1 MLTPEDIDKQQFSKQ
16 FKGYAVEEVDDFLEE
31 LTNDY
36 EVLMLANKKQEDKI
50 KELEAKIDGLST
62 NTNVLQETLLIAKQ
76 TADEM
81 RRRAE
86 EEANMIVGEAKKML
100 EDRAGNIDQIIE
112 EKQNTLKFLQNE
124 IETYKAKAERMLIEQ
139 LEVLKKIEEQ
149 QQNQEKEHQ

>member
-1 MLTPEDIDKQQFSKQ
+1 MLTPEDIDRQQFSKQ

-50 KELEAKIDGLST
+50 KELETKLESVST

-81 RRRAE
+81 KRRAE
-86 EEANMIVGEAKKML
+86 EEASMIVGKAKKML

-112 EKQNTLKFLQNE
+112 EKQNTLNFLKNE
-124 IETYKAKAERMLIEQ
+124 IETYKAKAEKMLIEQ

-149 QQNQEKEHQ
+149 QHENQ

>member
-112 EKQNTLKFLQNE
+112 EKQNTLNFLKNE

-139 LEVLKKIEEQ
+139 LEILKKIEEQ
-149 QQNQEKEHQ
+149 QQNQ

>member
-139 LEVLKKIEEQ
+139 LEVLKKIEEE
-149 QQNQEKEHQ
+149 QQN

>member
-86 EEANMIVGEAKKML
+86 EEANMIVGEAKKMI

-149 QQNQEKEHQ
+149 QQN

>member
-112 EKQNTLKFLQNE
+112 EKQNTLNFLQNE

-149 QQNQEKEHQ
+149 QQN

>member
-1 MLTPEDIDKQQFSKQ
+1 MIT
-16 FKGYAVEEVDDFLEE
+16 YAKE
-31 LTNDY
+31 LNF
-36 EVLMLANKKQEDKI
+36 EKAAEIRDKI
-50 KELEAKIDGLST
+50 KELEAKIDGLSK

-149 QQNQEKEHQ
+149 QQN

>member
-112 EKQNTLKFLQNE
+112 EKQNTLNFLKNE

-139 LEVLKKIEEQ
+139 LEIVKKIEEQ
-149 QQNQEKEHQ
+149 QQNQ

>member
-149 QQNQEKEHQ
+149 QQN

>member
-62 NTNVLQETLLIAKQ
+62 NTNALQETLLIAKQ

-100 EDRAGNIDQIIE
+100 EDRAGNIDEIIE

-149 QQNQEKEHQ
+149 QQN

>member
-50 KELEAKIDGLST
+50 KELEAKIDGLAT

-149 QQNQEKEHQ
+149 QQN

>member
-1 MLTPEDIDKQQFSKQ
+1 MLTLEDIDKQQFSKQ

-149 QQNQEKEHQ
+149 QQN

>member
-1 MLTPEDIDKQQFSKQ
+1 MLTPEDIDRQQFSKQ

-50 KELEAKIDGLST
+50 KELEIKLNSVST

-81 RRRAE
+81 
-86 EEANMIVGEAKKML
+86 K
-100 EDRAGNIDQIIE
+100 
-112 EKQNTLKFLQNE
+112 
-124 IETYKAKAERMLIEQ
+124 
-139 LEVLKKIEEQ
+139 
-149 QQNQEKEHQ
+149 

>member
-62 NTNVLQETLLIAKQ
+62 NTNVLQETVLIAKQ

-86 EEANMIVGEAKKML
+86 EEANIIVGEAKKML

-149 QQNQEKEHQ
+149 QQN

>member
-1 MLTPEDIDKQQFSKQ
+1 M
-16 FKGYAVEEVDDFLEE
+16 
-31 LTNDY
+31 
-36 EVLMLANKKQEDKI
+36 
-50 KELEAKIDGLST
+50 GLST

-86 EEANMIVGEAKKML
+86 EEANMIVREAKKML
-100 EDRAGNIDQIIE
+100 EDRAGNIDRIIE

-149 QQNQEKEHQ
+149 QQN

>member
-86 EEANMIVGEAKKML
+86 EEANIIVGEAKKML

-149 QQNQEKEHQ
+149 QQN

>member
-86 EEANMIVGEAKKML
+86 EEANIIVGEAKKML

-139 LEVLKKIEEQ
+139 LEVLKKLEEQ
-149 QQNQEKEHQ
+149 QQN

>member
-50 KELEAKIDGLST
+50 KELEAKSDGLST

-139 LEVLKKIEEQ
+139 LEVLKKVEEQ
-149 QQNQEKEHQ
+149 QQN

>member
-124 IETYKAKAERMLIEQ
+124 IETHKAKAERMLIEQ

-149 QQNQEKEHQ
+149 QQN

>member
-139 LEVLKKIEEQ
+139 LDVLKKIEEQ
-149 QQNQEKEHQ
+149 QQN

>member
-112 EKQNTLKFLQNE
+112 ENQNTLNFFQNE
-124 IETYKAKAERMLIEQ
+124 IETYNAKA
-139 LEVLKKIEEQ
+139 
-149 QQNQEKEHQ
+149 

>member
-36 EVLMLANKKQEDKI
+36 EVLMLANKKQEDKN
-50 KELEAKIDGLST
+50 KELESKNDG
-62 NTNVLQETLLIAKQ
+62 LLIAKQ

-149 QQNQEKEHQ
+149 QQN

>member
-50 KELEAKIDGLST
+50 KELEIKLNSVST

-76 TADEM
+76 
-81 RRRAE
+81 
-86 EEANMIVGEAKKML
+86 
-100 EDRAGNIDQIIE
+100 
-112 EKQNTLKFLQNE
+112 NTLNFLKNE

-139 LEVLKKIEEQ
+139 LEILKKIEEQ
-149 QQNQEKEHQ
+149 QQNQ

>member
-86 EEANMIVGEAKKML
+86 EEVNMIVGEAKKML

-149 QQNQEKEHQ
+149 QQN

>member
-62 NTNVLQETLLIAKQ
+62 NTNALQETLLIAKQ

-149 QQNQEKEHQ
+149 QQN

>member
-100 EDRAGNIDQIIE
+100 EDRAGNIDQIIQ
-112 EKQNTLKFLQNE
+112 EKQDTLEFLKKE
-124 IETYKAKAERMLIEQ
+124 IEEYKSKAERMLIEQ
-139 LEVLKKIEEQ
+139 LEILKKIEEQ
-149 QQNQEKEHQ
+149 G

>member
-112 EKQNTLKFLQNE
+112 EKQNTLNFLKNE

-149 QQNQEKEHQ
+149 QQN

>member
-139 LEVLKKIEEQ
+139 LEVLKKVEEQ
-149 QQNQEKEHQ
+149 QQN

>member
-50 KELEAKIDGLST
+50 KELEVKIDGLST

-149 QQNQEKEHQ
+149 QQN

>member
-62 NTNVLQETLLIAKQ
+62 NTNLLQETLLIAKQ

-149 QQNQEKEHQ
+149 QQN